1 MIDSHVSNN
10 IFQKVETIVVYNSL
24 TNFIAIPIL
33 LIIGN
38 IEPLS
43 WALLLLIL
51 LVSLID
57 TFYQIPY
64 YYAVKHVDT
73 SIMAALFS
81 IGKIIVPILAYFVV
95 GEHLTYSQ
103 YA

>member
-1 MIDSHVSNN
+1 M
-10 IFQKVETIVVYNSL
+10 
-24 TNFIAIPIL
+24 
-33 LIIGN
+33 
-38 IEPLS
+38 
-43 WALLLLIL
+43 L

-95 GEHLTYSQ
+95 GEHLTSSQ
-103 YA
+103 YV